1 MREMQFKI
9 KTATDEKVEEKSQ
22 PVFSQQPSLE
32 KQDFNDLYLRSV
44 FSQVIFYF
52 KRKFILNDFFLFRL
66 WPVPKFDFRVKIQL
80 PKSERCSG
88 CLKFK
93 VPNLKK
99 CNRCKYAKYCSQK
112 CQMSDYVFHKMY
124 CNKYFPKLR
133 PDLEKAFLL
142 REQIMEFQTK
152 KFWNQMVGKSKK
164 NQFNVTFEE
173 VI

>member
-1 MREMQFKI
+1 M
-9 KTATDEKVEEKSQ
+9 
-22 PVFSQQPSLE
+22 
-32 KQDFNDLYLRSV
+32 YLVR
-44 FSQVIFYF
+44 
-52 KRKFILNDFFLFRL
+52 FFFRL

-99 CNRCKYAKYCSQK
+99 CNRCKYAKYCSEK

>member
-1 MREMQFKI
+1 MKKLKRNPNQSFLNSLLQ
-9 KTATDEKVEEKSQ
+9 KSRILTIYIYE
-22 PVFSQQPSLE
+22 VFFPRL
-32 KQDFNDLYLRSV
+32 F
-44 FSQVIFYF
+44 FYF
-52 KRKFILNDFFLFRL
+52 KRKFILYDFFLFRL

-99 CNRCKYAKYCSQK
+99 CNRCKYAKYCSEK

-142 REQIMEFQTK
+142 REQTMEFQTK

-164 NQFNVTFEE
+164 KNQFNVTFEE